1 MVMFWHLN
9 CLFCH
14 VGGAKMRQLFKKR
27 LILSA
32 ALFGLS
38 LVLCKPLAAQAPI
51 TAPQPLAELIE
62 EGLAENKA
70 IQSLQAQVESLKEE
84 VDFAG
89 SLEDPRLGFGVLN
102 LPTDSW
108 EFDEEPM
115 TQKTI
120 FLAQKFPWFGKLS
133 LKSQRQAL
141 MASEQQAMLEAK
153 KLELARKIAIAYY
166 ELGFVLTNH
175 EINERLTDM
184 VTQLLKVAET
194 RYASG
199 EGLQQ
204 DVLQA
209 QVELSKLLDEKI
221 VLEKRRRT
229 LRDQLNE
236 LLNREQFMA
245 INPLMDLVYPK
256 VELDFQ
262 ALKEMKET
270 SLARNPWLQVRQAKV
285 AQSEVEINLAK
296 KEYWPDMDFRVAY
309 GQRDDDPTGGDR
321 PDFFS
326 ATVTVNI
333 PLWAK
338 SRQNKKLA
346 AAKKSHEAAIKSFRN
361 LAESLP
367 YQVDALATEINNT
380 QKNYKL
386 YVDALLVQSGQ
397 WARSSLAAYEV
408 GKVEF
413 STMVT
418 AHIMLLRAELQAK
431 RYLYSIYQKV
441 AELEELIGGPLEMA
455 SDNAKQ
461 SS

>member
-1 MVMFWHLN
+1 
-9 CLFCH
+9 
-14 VGGAKMRQLFKKR
+14 MRYLFKKR
-27 LILSA
+27 LILTA
-32 ALFGLS
+32 AFFWLGLI
-38 LVLCKPLAAQAPI
+38 VGKPLMAQAPI
-51 TAPQPLAELIE
+51 NAPQPLVELIE
-62 EGLAENKA
+62 EGLSQNQE
-70 IQSLQAQVESLKEE
+70 IQSLEAKVQSAEEE
-84 VDFAG
+84 VSFAG

-115 TQKTI
+115 TQKTV

-141 MASEQQAMLEAK
+141 MASEQQAMLEAR

-166 ELGFVLTNH
+166 ELGFVVTNH

-194 RYASG
+194 RYGSG

-209 QVELSKLLDEKI
+209 QVQLSQLLDEKI

-229 LRDQLNE
+229 LRDQINE
-236 LLNREQFMA
+236 LLNREQFMSVS
-245 INPLMDLVYPK
+245 PPMELGYPDLN
-256 VELDFQ
+256 LDSQ
-262 ALKEMKET
+262 VLTEK
-270 SLARNPWLQVRQAKV
+270 SLANNPWLRVRQAKIG
-285 AQSEVEINLAK
+285 QSEVEVKLAK
-296 KEYWPDMDFRVAY
+296 KEYWPDMDFKVAY
-309 GQRDDDPTGGDR
+309 GQRDDDPTGRDR

-326 ATVTVNI
+326 GTVTINV

-346 AAKKSHEAAIKSFRN
+346 ASKKSHDAAIKSYRN
-361 LAESLP
+361 LAVSLP
-367 YQVDALATEINNT
+367 YQVDALATEIKNT

-386 YVDALLVQSGQ
+386 YVDALLVQSEQ
-397 WARSSLAAYEV
+397 WAHSSLAAYEV

-413 STMVT
+413 NTMIN
-418 AHIMLLRAELQAK
+418 AQILLLRAELQAK
-431 RYLYSIYQKV
+431 RYLYTTYQKL
-441 AELEELIGGPLEMA
+441 AELEEVLGGA
-455 SDNAKQ
+455 SHL
-461 SS
+461 

>member
-1 MVMFWHLN
+1 
-9 CLFCH
+9 
-14 VGGAKMRQLFKKR
+14 MRHFLKKR
-27 LILSA
+27 LLLSA
-32 ALFGLS
+32 ALFGLG
-38 LVLCKPLAAQAPI
+38 LVLCKPLMAQAPI
-51 TAPQPLAELIE
+51 TVPQPLVELIE
-62 EGLAENKA
+62 EGLAQNKE
-70 IQSLQAQVESLKEE
+70 IQSLEAKVQSFQEE
-84 VDFAG
+84 VSFAG

-115 TQKTI
+115 TQKTV

-141 MASEQQAMLEAK
+141 MASEQQATLEAK
-153 KLELARKIAIAYY
+153 KLELARKISIAYY
-166 ELGFVLTNH
+166 ELGFVVTNY
-175 EINERLTDM
+175 EINERLIDM

-229 LRDQLNE
+229 LRDQINE
-236 LLNREQFMA
+236 LLNREQF
-245 INPLMDLVYPK
+245 ISVDPLMDLSYPE
-256 VELDFQ
+256 VEMDFQ
-262 ALKEMKET
+262 ALKDMKER
-270 SLARNPWLQVRQAKV
+270 SLARNPWLQLRQAKV

-309 GQRDDDPTGGDR
+309 GQRDDDPTGSDR

-326 ATVTVNI
+326 ATVTINV

-346 AAKKSHEAAIKSFRN
+346 ASKKNYEAAMKSYRN

-367 YQVDALATEINNT
+367 YRVDALATEIKNT
-380 QKNYKL
+380 QKNYQL
-386 YVDALLVQSGQ
+386 YVDALLVQAGQ

-413 STMVT
+413 STMVS
-418 AHIMLLRAELQAK
+418 AQIMLLRAELQAK
-431 RYLYSIYQKV
+431 RYLYSIYQKL
-441 AELEELIGGPLEMA
+441 AELDEVIGGPLEME
-455 SDNAKQ
+455 SENVKK